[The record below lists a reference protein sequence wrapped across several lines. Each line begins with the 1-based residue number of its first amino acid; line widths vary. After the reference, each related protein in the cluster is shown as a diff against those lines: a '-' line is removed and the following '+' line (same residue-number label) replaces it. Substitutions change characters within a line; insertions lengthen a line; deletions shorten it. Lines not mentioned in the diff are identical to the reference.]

1 MRYSEGMI
9 HRLPRLLAAD
19 RRLLDRLDA
28 LHERLRSEAGTAQPW
43 SMELRRAAEID
54 SVAGSVSIEGYV
66 VDAGQAR
73 ALVGGASARGD
84 DAQLAFAGYAR
95 AMQHVA
101 VLSADPE
108 FEWSKR
114 LVLDLHF
121 DACSFQRAASP
132 GTWRAGPI
140 YITDAAGGI
149 AYEAPPAH
157 EVPELMGEV
166 VEWLEHGDL
175 DAHVAVRAALA
186 HLQVVSVHPFRD
198 GNGRVS
204 RLVQSLVLAR
214 AGILAPS
221 LGSIEPYLARNTPA
235 YYEQLQRAHG
245 AAYDPSLDAAGW
257 IRFCIQAHVHEA
269 ERRIDLHAAAA
280 GRWHVLERYV
290 ADRGWPDRLVIALE
304 QALVGGLDRARYLGE
319 CDISAPTASLD
330 FRQLLAAG
338 LIEAT
343 GKGRMTAYHATDALR
358 SMMSPAAGR
367 RFTTR

>member
-1 MRYSEGMI
+1 MI
-9 HRLPRLLAAD
+9 HELPRLGAAD
-19 RRLLDRLDA
+19 RSLLARLDE
-28 LHERLRSEAGTAQPW
+28 LHGQLRSEAGAAQPW
-43 SMELRRAAEID
+43 SQELRRAAEID

-66 VDAGQAR
+66 VDEVQAR
-73 ALVGGASARGD
+73 SLVDGASARGDD

-95 AMQHVA
+95 AMQHIA
-101 VLSADPE
+101 VLSVDPE

-114 LVLDLHF
+114 LMLDLHF
-121 DACSFQRAASP
+121 DACSFQRTASP
-132 GTWRAGPI
+132 GSWRSGPI

-149 AYEAPPAH
+149 AYEAPPAR
-157 EVPELMGEV
+157 EVSRLMGEV
-166 VEWLEHGDL
+166 VDWLEHGDL

-186 HLQVVSVHPFRD
+186 HLQVVSVHAFRD

-245 AAYDPSLDAAGW
+245 AAYDPSIDAAGW
-257 IRFCIQAHVHEA
+257 IRFCVEAHIHEA
-269 ERRIDLHAAAA
+269 QRRLDLHADAAR
-280 GRWHVLERYV
+280 RWQVLERHV
-290 ADRGWPDRLVIALE
+290 TERGWPDRLVIALE
-304 QALVGGLDRARYLGE
+304 QSLVGGLDRARYLVE

-330 FRQLLAAG
+330 FRQLVAAG

-343 GKGRMTAYHATDALR
+343 GKGRMTSYRATSALR
-358 SMMSPAAGR
+358 SMIR
-367 RFTTR
+367 R